1 MPSLRWIQE
10 ASWRVCCLNNDACLF
25 FSRESDMN
33 IQSGYG
39 ALVYQTINNI
49 TLQQAGGSVA
59 KSPTAEAARNAASAD
74 TADRVTLS
82 SAARELAAKEN
93 NATQTR
99 TPAQEK
105 LLAAA
110 GSDRQSA
117 EKIARDLADS
127 TSTIFFN
134 LRDSI
139 LNEVRTLSTS
149 GRIVDDDFIARFQSG
164 AAQIDAQRRAICES
178 EKAKGTDP
186 VEILSMMIDFTNSQ
200 SKDYLEATGWGWR
213 GSSPPA

>member
-1 MPSLRWIQE
+1 
-10 ASWRVCCLNNDACLF
+10 
-25 FSRESDMN
+25 MN

-49 TLQQAGGSVA
+49 TLQQASGSVA
-59 KSPTAEAARNAASAD
+59 KSPTVEAARNAASAN

-82 SAARELAAKEN
+82 STARELAAKES

-99 TPAQEK
+99 TPAQER

-110 GSDRQSA
+110 SSDRQSA
-117 EKIARDLADS
+117 EKIAKDLADS
-127 TSTIFFN
+127 TSTIFFD

-139 LNEVRTLSTS
+139 LNGGEVRTLSTS
-149 GRIVDDDFIARFQSG
+149 GRIVGDDFIAKFQSD
-164 AAQIDAQRRAICES
+164 AAQIDAQRRAIYES
-178 EKAKGTDP
+178 EKIKGTDP
-186 VEILSMMIDFTNSQ
+186 VDILAMMIDFTNSQ